1 MMKLG
6 GVVMK
11 PITILISVCFFLA
24 GGSIVSGQSQAP
36 PGAGDK
42 NLSDRNIKDRSIEL
56 ERVSRD
62 MKKTSPASK
71 EDQERQFL
79 EIKQDFERIQLSQSE
94 IVDGYT
100 KAKTVDYEKISE
112 NAEKVNVGG
121 KRLLGNLFPP
131 TEQKKGDK
139 KVERLAE
146 PMPTDVKTL
155 IVDLDSAIGA
165 FTANPMFT
173 NPQVVSVEDS
183 KKGKAELEKIIGV
196 SSALKKES
204 DKLKK
209 Q

>member
-1 MMKLG
+1 MKS
-6 GVVMK
+6 
-11 PITILISVCFFLA
+11 ITILISICFLLA
-24 GGSIVSGQSQAP
+24 AGSLISGQSPAP

-62 MKKTSPASK
+62 MKKATPASK
-71 EDQERQFL
+71 EDRERQFL
-79 EIKQDFERIQLSQSE
+79 EIKEDFERIQYSQSE

-112 NAEKVNVGG
+112 NAEKIHAGA
-121 KRLLGNLFPP
+121 KRLMGNLFGPI
-131 TEQKKGDK
+131 EQKKGDK
-139 KVERLAE
+139 KVETLAA

-155 IVDLDSAIGA
+155 IVEMDNAIGA

-173 NPQVVSVEDS
+173 NPQVVSLEDN

>member
-1 MMKLG
+1 
-6 GVVMK
+6 MK
-11 PITILISVCFFLA
+11 PINILIGVCFSLA
-24 GGSIVSGQSQAP
+24 AGSLVWGQSQAP

-62 MKKTSPASK
+62 AKKATPATK
-71 EDQERQFL
+71 EDRERQFQ
-79 EIKQDFERIQLSQSE
+79 EIKEDFERIQHSQSE

-100 KAKTVDYEKISE
+100 KAKTVDYQRISE
-112 NAEKVNVGG
+112 NAEEVHVGA
-121 KRLLGNLFPP
+121 KRLMGNLFPP

-139 KVERLAE
+139 KVEKVEVPL
-146 PMPTDVKTL
+146 PTEVKAL
-155 IVDLDSAIGA
+155 IVELDNAIGA
-165 FTANPMFT
+165 FTSNPMFT
-173 NPQVVSVEDS
+173 NPQVVSVEDNS
-183 KKGKAELEKIIGV
+183 KAKAELEKIIAV

>member
-1 MMKLG
+1 MRAT
-6 GVVMK
+6 
-11 PITILISVCFFLA
+11 TILIGVCFSLA
-24 GGSIVSGQSQAP
+24 AWSLASGQSPAP
-36 PGAGDK
+36 SGAGDK
-42 NLSDRNIKDRSIEL
+42 TLGDRNIKERSVEL

-62 MKKTSPASK
+62 MKKATPASK

-79 EIKQDFERIQLSQSE
+79 EIKEDFERIQHSQSE

-100 KAKTVDYEKISE
+100 KAKTVDYEKMSE
-112 NAEKVNVGG
+112 NAEKIHAGA
-121 KRLLGNLFPP
+121 KRLMGNLFPP

-139 KVERLAE
+139 KVETLAA

-155 IVDLDSAIGA
+155 IVELDNAVGA

-173 NPQVVSVEDS
+173 NPEVVNVEDN
-183 KKGKAELEKIIGV
+183 KKAKAELEKIIGV